1 MNYQQGSTGAIVK
14 QIQNVV
20 GCTPDGVWGPK
31 TTAAVRS
38 WQKAHNLVAD
48 GIAGPATLAAM
59 GISETATA
67 DINITKA
74 PISTHITYMPRRQ
87 PQYIAI
93 HYTAGG
99 SSRSGQAMATRN
111 MFTRREASADYVVD
125 DAQIVQANPDP
136 RNYYCW
142 AVGDKKNP
150 YTGGGSLSGKANNS
164 NTISIE
170 ICSNLAAGT
179 SAKMPNHSG
188 WSFTDAALN
197 NARQLVRYLMQQ
209 YGIPKERVVRHY
221 DISGKLCPGVPGWNN
236 GPLYNPD
243 GTKTTAK
250 SSSLKWLKFVN
261 SIEH

>member
-1 MNYQQGSTGAIVK
+1 MIYKEGSTGEIVK
-14 QIQNVV
+14 QIQKVV
-20 GCTPDGVWGPK
+20 GCTPDDSVWGPK
-31 TTAAVRS
+31 TTAAVRA

-67 DINITKA
+67 TDINITKA

-111 MFTRREASADYVVD
+111 VFLKREASADYVVD
-125 DAQIVQANPDP
+125 DAQIVQVNPDP

-150 YTGGGSLSGKANNS
+150 YTGGGSLYGKAKNR

-209 YGIPKERVVRHY
+209 YGIPKDRVVRHY

-236 GPLYNPD
+236 GPLYNTD

-250 SSSLKWLKFVN
+250 SSSQKWQEWWE
-261 SIEH
+261 SI